1 MDLIRA
7 AESGDI
13 QSVHELLDRGADPN
27 LQNDDDDY
35 DDDYAGV
42 FDFPLIRASYRGH
55 IEIVRLLLD

>member
-27 LQNDDDDY
+27 SSDRHGTTALMRASDDDFTECSH
-35 DDDYAGV
+35 V
-42 FDFPLIRASYRGH
+42 
-55 IEIVRLLLD
+55 